1 MKFVLYRYKKTPKG
15 NVLQYV
21 KEIKGGKKTFS
32 TLAYDAKRF
41 SFLKA
46 ISLSVRYRL
55 HWIHEKHLSGNL

>member
-21 KEIKGGKKTFS
+21 KEIKAGKNSFS
-32 TLAYDAKRF
+32 TRAYDAKRF

-46 ISLSVRYRL
+46 VSLSVIYRL
-55 HWIHEKHLSGNL
+55 HWIHEKHLRGNV